1 MIEKILFNVLA
12 FAIFISIF
20 WKLIKRNDTTYVYI
34 LILEFLGIGAR
45 FVSILNNIKLNFIS
59 ILINS
64 LLAFSMLSPPP
75 NKYNNSYNN
84 NAS

>member
-45 FVSILNNIKLNFIS
+45 FVSILNNIKLI
-59 ILINS
+59 
-64 LLAFSMLSPPP
+64 
-75 NKYNNSYNN
+75 
-84 NAS
+84 